1 MAPPGDCWLSG
12 FATRW
17 LDPISLGTSAS
28 SIDSMKPISRVV
40 KAKRAHQSL
49 SCVGMVR
56 RRAFAPLQL
65 RRPHG
70 AFVFAHQRQP
80 LVLGGGEC
88 IYGGGAFLAEDRDPR
103 RIAVIELGVGQRR
116 VDLGDFFA

>member
-1 MAPPGDCWLSG
+1 MAPAGDCWLTG

-28 SIDSMKPISRVV
+28 SIDSMKPISRWS
-40 KAKRAHQSL
+40 KRS
-49 SCVGMVR
+49 VPT
-56 RRAFAPLQL
+56 RASAVWAWCEDAPLPPLQL

-88 IYGGGAFLAEDRDPR
+88 VYGGGEFLAEDRDPR
-103 RIAVIELGVGQRR
+103 RIAVIELGVGQ
-116 VDLGDFFA
+116 